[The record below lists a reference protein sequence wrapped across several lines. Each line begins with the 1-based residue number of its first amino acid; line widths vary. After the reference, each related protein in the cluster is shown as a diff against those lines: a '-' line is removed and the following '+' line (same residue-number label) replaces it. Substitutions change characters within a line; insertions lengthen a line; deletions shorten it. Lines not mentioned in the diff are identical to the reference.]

1 MATGQSQTPERA
13 GVGAQLVGDENFRH
27 EALLLEQLAHQPQR
41 RPRVASTLD
50 QHVENLALVI
60 DGTPQIHPLAGDE
73 YHHLVQ
79 MPAIAR
85 PRATLAQPSGDRRTE
100 LQRPAPDRFVGDVE
114 PSFGQPFL
122 DIAVA
127 QGEAEVEPDRVLD
140 DLRRETMAAVAERGH
155 ADILCHTPP
164 TPDPVSVT
172 MPADLLKRYRD
183 MD

>member
-85 PRATLAQPSGDRRTE
+85 PRATLAQPRAIAGPNFSTQRRT
-100 LQRPAPDRFVGDVE
+100 V
-114 PSFGQPFL
+114 
-122 DIAVA
+122 
-127 QGEAEVEPDRVLD
+127 
-140 DLRRETMAAVAERGH
+140 
-155 ADILCHTPP
+155 
-164 TPDPVSVT
+164 
-172 MPADLLKRYRD
+172 
-183 MD
+183 

>member
-60 DGTPQIHPLAGDE
+60 DGSPQIHPLAGDP

-79 MPAIAR
+79 MPSVAWPR
-85 PRATLAQPSGDRRTE
+85 PPPAQPSGDHRPE
-100 LQRPAPDRFVGDVE
+100 LEHPTPHRFVGKIEPTLGEQLLHVAIAQRKTKVE
-114 PSFGQPFL
+114 PYRVL
-122 DIAVA
+122 NNRRREAVA
-127 QGEAEVEPDRVLD
+127 AIRKKGHGERLSYP
-140 DLRRETMAAVAERGH
+140 
-155 ADILCHTPP
+155 
-164 TPDPVSVT
+164 
-172 MPADLLKRYRD
+172 
-183 MD
+183 